1 MLQRNKDGWAEQGQ
15 EESCVSIILP
25 TQLCSAMLYYNTLC
39 STRHYY
45 NILCSTMLFNALL
58 YEATISPPFPLIS
71 CWRPGHHLFK
81 SITEQHQT
89 LENVLF
95 QNHRKH
101 YIYRQSLGNILS
113 GTPLDGFS
121 PNMMNNIMVFLGS
134 YKLILAKT
142 KKGNLRTFAI
152 QKGVKP

>member
-1 MLQRNKDGWAEQGQ
+1 MCLHNPAH
-15 EESCVSIILP
+15 P
-25 TQLCSAMLYYNTLC
+25 TMLYYTL
-39 STRHYY
+39 
-45 NILCSTMLFNALL
+45 ICSTMLFFALL

-113 GTPLDGFS
+113 GTPLDGVS
-121 PNMMNNIMVFLGS
+121 LNVINIIIGIPWFIQTGS
-134 YKLILAKT
+134 SEKEDNQDFFP
-142 KKGNLRTFAI
+142 KK
-152 QKGVKP
+152 KV